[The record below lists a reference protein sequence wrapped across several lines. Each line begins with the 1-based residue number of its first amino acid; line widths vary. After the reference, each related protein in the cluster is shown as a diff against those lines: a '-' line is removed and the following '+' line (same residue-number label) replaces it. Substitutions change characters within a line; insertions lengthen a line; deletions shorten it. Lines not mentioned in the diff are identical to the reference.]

1 MEFPLPFIPTIS
13 YKGENGFGGSREG
26 VRHGLM
32 HAANDLAAPA
42 GTPVAALDAG
52 VVINGPYDFFRGTFA
67 LEIRHPRFIARYCEI
82 DRVTEVQVGDA
93 VEAGQVIG
101 YVGDQPGN
109 DMLHLEFFTGRLHG
123 NLSFAPGTHLPFD
136 RRDDVF
142 DGAKFLDEARSSRA
156 GWNQY
161 IIRTE
166 DSGKKFLQPI
176 RGREYYRDT
185 TP

>member
-1 MEFPLPFIPTIS
+1 MEFPLPFVPAIS
-13 YKGENGFGGSREG
+13 YKGGNGFGGSREG

-42 GTPVAALDAG
+42 GTPIAALDAG

-101 YVGDQPGN
+101 YVGDQPGD

-123 NLSFAPGTHLPFD
+123 NLSFAPGTHPPFD

-185 TP
+185 TR